1 MVRIFQPLKL
11 GGSMGSIADN
21 LARVKERMAE
31 AAIRSGRTSG
41 SVKLVGVTKT
51 VDLDRIKEAVSAG
64 LQILGENYVQEARDK
79 IRELKDRV
87 SWHFVGRLQT
97 NKAKYAVKLFDMI
110 QTVDTFR
117 LAQELNRRAQPLGRT
132 VPILI
137 QVNLASE
144 VSKGGVEPSE
154 CLSLIR
160 QVSVLENLQI
170 RGLMTMPPFFDQ
182 PERARPYF
190 AQLREM
196 SQEIAEAQVA
206 GVEMNELSMGMSG
219 DFEAAIK
226 EGATLIRVG
235 TAIFG
240 ERP

>member
-1 MVRIFQPLKL
+1 
-11 GGSMGSIADN
+11 MGSIADN
-21 LARVKERMAE
+21 LARVRERMAK
-31 AAIRSGRTSG
+31 AAVRSGRTPN

-51 VDLDRIKEAVSAG
+51 VDVKRIKEAVSAG

-79 IRELKDRV
+79 INKVGGEA

-110 QTVDTFR
+110 QTVDSFK
-117 LAQELNRRAQPLGRT
+117 LANELNRRAQTLGRT
-132 VPILI
+132 IPIII

-144 VSKGGVEPSE
+144 VSKGGVEPSK
-154 CLSLIR
+154 CISLIK
-160 QVSVLENLQI
+160 QISDLANLQI

-182 PERARPYF
+182 PERVRPYF
-190 AQLREM
+190 AQLREL
-196 SQEIAEAQVA
+196 SQEIAKAQLP

-219 DFEAAIK
+219 DFETAIE
-226 EGATLIRVG
+226 EGATLVRVG

>member
-1 MVRIFQPLKL
+1 M
-11 GGSMGSIADN
+11 SIAEN
-21 LARVKERMAE
+21 LSRIKERMAE
-31 AAIRSGRTSG
+31 AAIRSGRTPD

-97 NKAKYAVKLFDMI
+97 NKAKYAVKLFDVI
-110 QTVDTFR
+110 QTVDSFK

-132 VPILI
+132 IPIII
-137 QVNLASE
+137 QINLASE

-160 QVSVLENLQI
+160 HVSVLENLQI
-170 RGLMTMPPFFDQ
+170 RGLMTMPPFFHQ

-196 SQEIAEAQVA
+196 SQKIAEAQVA

-219 DFEAAIK
+219 DFEAAIE

>member
-1 MVRIFQPLKL
+1 LDKEM
-11 GGSMGSIADN
+11 SIAEN
-21 LARVKERMAE
+21 LSRIKERMAE
-31 AAIRSGRTSG
+31 AAIRSGHTPG
-41 SVKLVGVTKT
+41 SVRLVGVTKT

-110 QTVDTFR
+110 QTVDSIR
-117 LAQELNRRAQPLGRT
+117 LAQELNRRAQALGRT
-132 VPILI
+132 VPIII

-154 CLSLIR
+154 CLSLIK
-160 QVSVLENLQI
+160 QVSVLENLQV

-196 SQEIAEAQVA
+196 SQQIAEAQVT

-219 DFEAAIK
+219 DFEAAIE

>member
-1 MVRIFQPLKL
+1 M
-11 GGSMGSIADN
+11 SIAEN
-21 LARVKERMAE
+21 LARIKEQIAE
-31 AAIRSGRTSG
+31 AAMRSGRTPD

-51 VDLDRIKEAVSAG
+51 VDVVRIKEAVSAG

-79 IRELKDRV
+79 ITEVGGEV

-110 QTVDTFR
+110 QTVDSFK
-117 LAQELNRRAQPLGRT
+117 LAKELNRRAQPLGRII
-132 VPILI
+132 PIII

-144 VSKGGVEPSE
+144 VSKGGVEPPECITLIKQISE
-154 CLSLIR
+154 LA
-160 QVSVLENLQI
+160 NLQI

-190 AQLREM
+190 AQLREL
-196 SQEIAEAQVA
+196 SQEIARAQLPR
-206 GVEMNELSMGMSG
+206 VEMNELSMGMSG
-219 DFEAAIK
+219 DFETAIE
-226 EGATLIRVG
+226 EGATLVRVG

-240 ERP
+240 ERL

>member
-1 MVRIFQPLKL
+1 
-11 GGSMGSIADN
+11 MGLIADN
-21 LARVKERMAE
+21 LARIRERMAE
-31 AAIRSGRTSG
+31 AAVRSGRAPD

-51 VDLDRIKEAVSAG
+51 VDVKRIKEAVSAG

-79 IRELKDRV
+79 IKDVGGEV

-97 NKAKYAVKLFDMI
+97 NKAKYAVKLFHMI
-110 QTVDTFR
+110 QTVDSVK
-117 LAQELNRRAQPLGRT
+117 LAKELNRRAQPLGRT
-132 VPILI
+132 IPITI

-154 CLSLIR
+154 SISLIK
-160 QVSVLENLQI
+160 QISTLANLQI

-190 AQLREM
+190 AQLKEL
-196 SQEIAEAQVA
+196 SQKIAEAQLP

-219 DFEAAIK
+219 DFETAIE
-226 EGATLIRVG
+226 EGATLVRVG

>member
-1 MVRIFQPLKL
+1 M
-11 GGSMGSIADN
+11 SIAEN
-21 LARVKERMAE
+21 LSRIKERMAE
-31 AAIRSGRTSG
+31 ASIRSGREPS

-79 IRELKDRV
+79 IKELKDRV

-110 QTVDTFR
+110 QTVDSFR

-132 VPILI
+132 VPIII

-196 SQEIAEAQVA
+196 SQKIAEAQME

-219 DFEAAIK
+219 DFEAAIE

>member
-1 MVRIFQPLKL
+1 M
-11 GGSMGSIADN
+11 SIADN
-21 LARVKERMAE
+21 LSRIKERMAE
-31 AAIRSGRTSG
+31 AAIRSGRTPG

-97 NKAKYAVKLFDMI
+97 NKAKYAVKLFDVI
-110 QTVDTFR
+110 QTVDSFK

-132 VPILI
+132 IPIII

-160 QVSVLENLQI
+160 HVSVLENLQI

-190 AQLREM
+190 AQLREL
-196 SQEIAEAQVA
+196 SQKIAEAQVA

-219 DFEAAIK
+219 DFEAAIE

-240 ERP
+240 ERT

>member
-1 MVRIFQPLKL
+1 
-11 GGSMGSIADN
+11 MGSIADN
-21 LARVKERMAE
+21 LARVRERMVE
-31 AAIRSGRTSG
+31 AAIRSGRTPD

-64 LQILGENYVQEARDK
+64 LQILGENYVQEARGK

-110 QTVDTFR
+110 QTVDSFR

-132 VPILI
+132 VPIII

-196 SQEIAEAQVA
+196 SQKIAEAQVA
-206 GVEMNELSMGMSG
+206 GVEMHELSMGMSG
-219 DFEAAIK
+219 DFEAAIE

>member
-1 MVRIFQPLKL
+1 MSVTENLSRI
-11 GGSMGSIADN
+11 
-21 LARVKERMAE
+21 KERMAE
-31 AAIRSGRTSG
+31 AAIRSGRTPD

-110 QTVDTFR
+110 QTVDSFR

-132 VPILI
+132 VPIII

-196 SQEIAEAQVA
+196 SQKIAEAQVA

-219 DFEAAIK
+219 DFEAAIE

>member
-1 MVRIFQPLKL
+1 M
-11 GGSMGSIADN
+11 SIAEN
-21 LARVKERMAE
+21 LSRIKERMAE
-31 AAIRSGRTSG
+31 AAIRSGRTPG

-64 LQILGENYVQEARDK
+64 LQILGENYVQEARGK

-110 QTVDTFR
+110 QTVDSFR

-132 VPILI
+132 VPIII
-137 QVNLASE
+137 QVNLAGE

-196 SQEIAEAQVA
+196 SQKIAEAQVA
-206 GVEMNELSMGMSG
+206 GVEMHELSMGMSG
-219 DFEAAIK
+219 DFEAAIE